1 MHFYSITVVIICKF
15 FEVVKSNIIILMADC
30 NNYLHTLS
38 KKKIVFWIS
47 SFLAKTKG
55 GAGHQVPKK
64 RKILGQ
70 QKFLADGMAWRSKN
84 QPNDNFGHI
93 VPLSWR
99 NFNFNQKQKSY
110 AYWKLCNAEKS
121 KIMVAPPL
129 WYSMS
134 KLGGFVLRCT
144 AVYLISEKHGKIYD
158 YFLTKK
164 I

>member
-38 KKKIVFWIS
+38 KKKLFFWIS
-47 SFLAKTKG
+47 SFLAKIKG

-64 RKILGQ
+64 SKILGQ
-70 QKFLADGMAWRSKN
+70 QKFLADGVAGGSKN
-84 QPNDNFGHI
+84 RPSDNFGHI
-93 VPLSWR
+93 VPPSWR

-110 AYWKLCNAEKS
+110 ANWKLCNAEKS

-129 WYSMS
+129 VLNVQTRRFCHEMW
-134 KLGGFVLRCT
+134 KKVKIFVFFSNVKNT
-144 AVYLISEKHGKIYD
+144 
-158 YFLTKK
+158 
-164 I
+164 